1 VTTAHAH
8 VHPQIT
14 ARWPPDAQ
22 FGRTSSAKLAMWIFL
37 LSDWL
42 SFAGLLLAYGI
53 LRAGSAVW
61 RHPGEPGLNVPF
73 TCLLTLV
80 LIASSISV
88 IVAHDS
94 AQAANRQRTML
105 WLGIT
110 ALGGVLFLT
119 GQYAEWFG
127 ILHPGLTHEGLVFG
141 RSAYASTFYVITG
154 FHGLHVTAGVIY
166 LLAVLARTA
175 RGVASAGEVELV
187 ALFWHF
193 VDLIWNLVF
202 VLVYLVPTGGGG

>member
-1 VTTAHAH
+1 MTTAAEQ

-14 ARWPPDAQ
+14 AGWPRDAQ
-22 FGRTSSAKLAMWIFL
+22 FGKATPAKLAMWIFL
-37 LSDWL
+37 LSDLL

-61 RHPGEPGLNVPF
+61 RHPGEPALNIPF

-88 IVAHDS
+88 IVAHDA
-94 AQAANRQRTML
+94 AQDGDRRRTVR

-110 ALGGVLFLT
+110 ALGGLLFLT
-119 GQYAEWFG
+119 GQYAEWIG
-127 ILHPGLTHEGLVFG
+127 ILHPGLMHEGLVFG

-166 LLAVLARTA
+166 LLVVLARTA
-175 RGVASAGEVELV
+175 RGVSRASEVELT

-193 VDLIWNLVF
+193 VDLVWNLVF
-202 VLVYLVPTGGGG
+202 VLVYLIPTGVPG

>member
-1 VTTAHAH
+1 VTSADVH

-14 ARWPPDAQ
+14 ASWPPDAQ
-22 FGRTSSAKLAMWIFL
+22 FGHASPAKLAMWIFL
-37 LSDWL
+37 LSDFL

-61 RHPGEPGLNVPF
+61 RHPGEPGLNITF

-88 IVAHDS
+88 IVAHD
-94 AQAANRQRTML
+94 AAVAADRRRTVL

-127 ILHPGLTHEGLVFG
+127 ILHPGLMHEGLVFG

-166 LLAVLARTA
+166 LLAVLGRTA
-175 RGVASAGEVELV
+175 RGVARASEVELV

-202 VLVYLVPTGGGG
+202 VLVYLIPTGGPG

>member
-1 VTTAHAH
+1 MTTAHAH
-8 VHPQIT
+8 PEIN
-14 ARWPPDAQ
+14 ASWPPDAQ
-22 FGRTSSAKLAMWIFL
+22 FGRANPAKLAMWIFL
-37 LSDWL
+37 LSDFL
-42 SFAGLLLAYGI
+42 SFVGLLLAYGI
-53 LRAGSAVW
+53 LRAGSIVW
-61 RHPGEPGLNVPF
+61 RHPGEPGLNIPF

-88 IVAHDS
+88 IVAHD
-94 AQAANRQRTML
+94 AAREQNRRRAVL

-119 GQYAEWFG
+119 GQYAEWIG
-127 ILHPGLTHEGLVFG
+127 ILHPGLMKEGLVFG

-166 LLAVLARTA
+166 LLTVLARTA
-175 RGVASAGEVELV
+175 RGVSRAGEVELV

-193 VDLIWNLVF
+193 VDLVWNLVF
-202 VLVYLVPTGGGG
+202 VWSTSIPPPRGTR

>member
-1 VTTAHAH
+1 VTAADAHVRPQTTAS
-8 VHPQIT
+8 
-14 ARWPPDAQ
+14 WPPDAQ
-22 FGRTSSAKLAMWIFL
+22 FGKANPAKLAMWIFL

-61 RHPGEPGLNVPF
+61 RHQGEPGLNIPF

-88 IVAHDS
+88 IVAHD
-94 AQAANRQRTML
+94 AAVAADRRRTVI

-127 ILHPGLTHEGLVFG
+127 ILHAGLMHEGLVFG
-141 RSAYASTFYVITG
+141 HSAYARTFYVITG

-166 LLAVLARTA
+166 LLVVLGRTA
-175 RGVASAGEVELV
+175 RGFARGGEVELV

-202 VLVYLVPTGGGG
+202 VLVYLIPAGGPG

>member
-1 VTTAHAH
+1 MSTAQAH

-14 ARWPPDAQ
+14 ASWPADAQ
-22 FGRTSSAKLAMWIFL
+22 FGKANPAKLAMWIFL

-61 RHPGEPGLNVPF
+61 RHPGEPGLNIPF

-88 IVAHDS
+88 IVAND
-94 AQAANRQRTML
+94 AAVAADRRRTVI

-119 GQYAEWFG
+119 GQYAEWIG
-127 ILHPGLTHEGLVFG
+127 ILHPGLMHEGLVFG
-141 RSAYASTFYVITG
+141 HSAYASTFYVITG

-166 LLAVLARTA
+166 LLAVLGRTA
-175 RGVASAGEVELV
+175 RGVARAGEVELV

-202 VLVYLVPTGGGG
+202 VLVYLIPTGAVG

>member
-1 VTTAHAH
+1 MTTAATH
-8 VHPQIT
+8 VHHEVT
-14 ARWPPDAQ
+14 ASWPPDAQ
-22 FGRTSSAKLAMWIFL
+22 FGKANPAKLAMWIFL

-53 LRAGSAVW
+53 LRAGNAVW
-61 RHPGEPGLNVPF
+61 RHPGEPALNIPF

-88 IVAHDS
+88 IVAHD
-94 AQAANRQRTML
+94 AALEGDRRRTAR

-119 GQYAEWFG
+119 GQYAEWIG
-127 ILHPGLTHEGLVFG
+127 ILHPGLMHEGLVFG

-166 LLAVLARTA
+166 LLAVLGRTA
-175 RGVASAGEVELV
+175 KGVAKAGEVELV

-193 VDLIWNLVF
+193 VDLVWNLVF
-202 VLVYLVPTGGGG
+202 VLVYLWPTGGAG

>member
-1 VTTAHAH
+1 MTTAATH
-8 VHPQIT
+8 VHPQHT
-14 ARWPPDAQ
+14 ASWPPDAQ
-22 FGRTSSAKLAMWIFL
+22 FGKANPAKLAMWIFL

-61 RHPGEPGLNVPF
+61 RHPGEPALNIPF

-88 IVAHDS
+88 IVANDA
-94 AQAANRQRTML
+94 AQGGDRRRTIR

-119 GQYAEWFG
+119 GQYAEWVG
-127 ILHPGLTHEGLVFG
+127 ILHPGLMREGLVFG
-141 RSAYASTFYVITG
+141 RSEYASTFYVITG

-166 LLAVLARTA
+166 LLVVLARTA
-175 RGVASAGEVELV
+175 RGVARASEVELT

-193 VDLIWNLVF
+193 VDLVWNLVF
-202 VLVYLVPTGGGG
+202 VLVYLVPTGASP

>member
-1 VTTAHAH
+1 MTTAHAH

-14 ARWPPDAQ
+14 ASWPPDAQ
-22 FGRTSSAKLAMWIFL
+22 FGRANPAKLAMWIFL
-37 LSDWL
+37 LSDFL
-42 SFAGLLLAYGI
+42 SFGGLLLAYGI

-61 RHPGEPGLNVPF
+61 RYPGEPGLNIPF
-73 TCLLTLV
+73 TSLLTLV
-80 LIASSISV
+80 LIGSSISV
-88 IVAHDS
+88 IVAHD
-94 AQAANRQRTML
+94 AALQENRRRAVI

-119 GQYAEWFG
+119 GQYAEWIG
-127 ILHPGLTHEGLVFG
+127 ILHPGLIKEGLVFG

-166 LLAVLARTA
+166 LLAVLARSA
-175 RGVASAGEVELV
+175 RGVGRAAEVELV

-193 VDLIWNLVF
+193 VDLVWNLVF
-202 VLVYLVPTGGGG
+202 VLVYLIPSGVP

>member
-1 VTTAHAH
+1 MTTAHAH
-8 VHPQIT
+8 AHPPVT
-14 ARWPPDAQ
+14 ATWPADAQ
-22 FGRTSSAKLAMWIFL
+22 FGRASAAKLAMWIFL
-37 LSDWL
+37 LSDFL
-42 SFAGLLLAYGI
+42 SFVGLLLAYGI
-53 LRAGSAVW
+53 LRAGSVVW
-61 RHPGEPGLNVPF
+61 RHPGEPGLNISF

-94 AQAANRQRTML
+94 AIAADRRRTVL
-105 WLGIT
+105 WLGVT

-119 GQYAEWFG
+119 GQFAEWFG
-127 ILHPGLTHEGLVFG
+127 ILHPGLMHEGLVFG

-175 RGVASAGEVELV
+175 RGVARSGEVELV

-193 VDLIWNLVF
+193 VDLVWNLVF
-202 VLVYLVPTGGGG
+202 VLVYLVPTGAPG

>member
-14 ARWPPDAQ
+14 ASWPPDAQ
-22 FGRTSSAKLAMWIFL
+22 FGRTNPAKLAMWIFL
-37 LSDWL
+37 LSDFL

-53 LRAGSAVW
+53 LRAGSAAW
-61 RHPGEPGLNVPF
+61 RNPGEPGLNIPF

-88 IVAHDS
+88 IVAHD
-94 AQAANRQRTML
+94 AALAADRRRTVL
-105 WLGIT
+105 WLGLT

-119 GQYAEWFG
+119 GQYAEWIG
-127 ILHPGLTHEGLVFG
+127 ILHPGLMKEGLVFG
-141 RSAYASTFYVITG
+141 RSTYASTFYVITG
-154 FHGLHVTAGVIY
+154 FHGLHVTAGVVY
-166 LLAVLARTA
+166 LLAMLVRTA
-175 RGVASAGEVELV
+175 RGVARAGEVELV

-193 VDLIWNLVF
+193 VDLVWNLVF
-202 VLVYLVPTGGGG
+202 VLVYLIPTGVPP

>member
-1 VTTAHAH
+1 MTTAAAHAH
-8 VHPQIT
+8 PEVT
-14 ARWPPDAQ
+14 ASWPRDAQ
-22 FGRTSSAKLAMWIFL
+22 FGRASAAKLAMWIFL
-37 LSDWL
+37 LSDFL
-42 SFAGLLLAYGI
+42 SFVGLLLAYGI

-61 RHPGEPGLNVPF
+61 RHPGEPGLNIPF

-88 IVAHDS
+88 IVAHD
-94 AQAANRQRTML
+94 AALAADRRRTVL

-119 GQYAEWFG
+119 GQYAEWIG
-127 ILHPGLTHEGLVFG
+127 ILHPGLMKEGLVFG

-166 LLAVLARTA
+166 LFAIMARAA
-175 RGVASAGEVELV
+175 RGVARAGEVELV

-193 VDLIWNLVF
+193 VDLVWNLVF